1 MFYKN
6 NMALF
11 YYNGQSGP
19 LGDVRDGGGYPVS
32 SLGKSFARYTTY
44 EGHRPQRNTLCLV
57 SASTGGVC
65 LPNWDVLVGGNVTF
79 GGNVSLLNLTIGGFN
94 PNLLA

>member
-1 MFYKN
+1 
-6 NMALF
+6 MALF

-44 EGHRPQRNTLCLV
+44 AGQRPQRNTLCLYHV
-57 SASTGGVC
+57 SIGSFD
-65 LPNWDVLVGGNVTF
+65 LPNWDILFAGNLNF
-79 GGNVSLLNLTIGGFN
+79 GGNATIGNVSFGLN